1 MLDEPTLFAML
12 EQARSFVDDG
22 KNLHAIQVY
31 TKIIEADPTLV
42 DAWVELF
49 KIYCH
54 LRRFDTAEQLLL
66 DSLHHVQDGKEILF
80 LLGVLHLQNNNHQ
93 GALTYFRR
101 LQDGGASMDAD
112 FLARVNF
119 NLGLVYVQMH
129 RWGLAEHHLR
139 TTKRQNPNFPKI
151 DEALAELLLRR
162 GHSREVV
169 QILQASLAKDPYSW
183 HGHYL
188 LGLAFM
194 KMRQWRNAYEEFVVS
209 VEMDPNEPRGW
220 QKCGECLIALREL
233 DQAEEYLRKALELN
247 PKFTEAVVNYGFLYL
262 ERGDRKRAAELFDGV
277 LAIEPTHVGAREGR
291 RLAAGANDL
300 SHVSP
305 REP

>member
-1 MLDEPTLFAML
+1 MLDEPTLYAML
-12 EQARSFVDDG
+12 EQARSFVDEG

-31 TKIIEADPTLV
+31 KKVIDSAPHLI
-42 DAWVELF
+42 DAWIELF

-54 LRRFDTAEQLLL
+54 LQRFDTAETLLL
-66 DSLHHVQDGKEILF
+66 DSLQYVDDGKEVNF
-80 LLGVLHLQNNNHQ
+80 LLGVLHLQNHENQ
-93 GALTYFRR
+93 EALTYFRR
-101 LQDGGASMDAD
+101 LDVHGSVLDTD
-112 FLARVNF
+112 FQARVNF

-139 TTKRQNPNFPKI
+139 KTRQLNPEFPKI
-151 DEALAELLLRR
+151 DEALAEILLRR
-162 GHSREVV
+162 GHTREVIE
-169 QILQASLAKDPYSW
+169 ILQASLLKDPYCW
-183 HGHYL
+183 LGHYL
-188 LGLAFM
+188 LGIAYIR
-194 KMRQWRNAYEEFVVS
+194 MRQWKNAYEEFVVA

-277 LAIEPTHVGAREGR
+277 LAVDPTHVGAKEGR
-291 RLAAGANDL
+291 RMAIRSNENPPLK
-300 SHVSP
+300 
-305 REP
+305 